1 MKSAEVYNAVRN
13 IPEVTETQA
22 YELTEMIMSSDK
34 SATKEDLNRAV
45 AAINEKMATKE
56 DLDRVV
62 AEINEKMATKE
73 DLNRV
78 VARLDDLT
86 LVVNK
91 LQVQMWRHTI
101 MTIVAVVTI
110 IEGLRM
116 LTVA

>member
-1 MKSAEVYNAVRN
+1 M
-13 IPEVTETQA
+13 
-22 YELTEMIMSSDK
+22 M
-34 SATKEDLNRAV
+34 
-45 AAINEKMATKE
+45 NEKMAT
-56 DLDRVV
+56 
-62 AEINEKMATKE
+62 KMATKE

-86 LVVNK
+86 HVVNK

-101 MTIVAVVTI
+101 MTIVVVVTI